1 MNRQA
6 RSPGA
11 SPLAARSSVARWL
24 GSVFVWIRGIGRSPR
39 RATLAGSMLVLLVV
53 SAAVPLG
60 GQDVSGSAQFS
71 IAFFAT
77 LLTGEAVIFA
87 LSFSASSAWPSLREI
102 DSYIA
107 FREWVI
113 AGWLAAML
121 TASGLLTHA
130 AIPATYGALLFLLA
144 DAFGMF
150 SFVRLFGLASAD
162 GRKRLLRRTLA
173 DALVTV
179 TVTITAPAAGLR
191 ERMSNDRVLNA
202 YLGQL
207 DEAAARSD
215 GNGVR
220 DLADELASG
229 PPAAN
234 ETAAFA
240 LHLDVVHR
248 LARAA
253 LVGKLDPVV
262 ATGAADTLISALL
275 SRIAADQR
283 ADRPVADQAGS
294 DRAAA
299 AMAQASRYLAWLAGT
314 SLTLSVRDVTT
325 AGAARELVALGVRVR
340 DQILLLADPD
350 PRYASDAADL
360 GTPLRGTAAV
370 LAWIGAFSEFHGS
383 AQAAG
388 MYPVYEIL
396 TGTKFLGNYWEGD
409 SVLSR
414 LRDTLFGPGSVDEPA
429 AQATRGA
436 FETVGEFDRIWTLI
450 SVGAIATLRD
460 VRVPHPPGLI
470 RPEFTPDP
478 RLLGAYVRTFAS
490 HRYFATASQ
499 ALVALTRLVGY
510 TGQPDDLWHQAYAIS
525 ASIGWCVPMPMVEPH
540 RRPAAC
546 VLAIASRLA
555 PLATGESDRELRT
568 FLTGL
573 PGPVLDA
580 TARLSARILPSS
592 PSSGHQAS
600 GPADMI
606 CDRLGV
612 LQLVTRRAGL
622 P

>member
-1 MNRQA
+1 
-6 RSPGA
+6 
-11 SPLAARSSVARWL
+11 
-24 GSVFVWIRGIGRSPR
+24 
-39 RATLAGSMLVLLVV
+39 
-53 SAAVPLG
+53 
-60 GQDVSGSAQFS
+60 VSGSAQFS

-173 DALVTV
+173 DALV

-299 AMAQASRYLAWLAGT
+299 AMAQASRYLAVYDE
-314 SLTLSVRDVTT
+314 LTESV
-325 AGAARELVALGVRVR
+325 A
-340 DQILLLADPD
+340 P
-350 PRYASDAADL
+350 
-360 GTPLRGTAAV
+360 
-370 LAWIGAFSEFHGS
+370 
-383 AQAAG
+383 
-388 MYPVYEIL
+388 
-396 TGTKFLGNYWEGD
+396 
-409 SVLSR
+409 
-414 LRDTLFGPGSVDEPA
+414 
-429 AQATRGA
+429 
-436 FETVGEFDRIWTLI
+436 
-450 SVGAIATLRD
+450 
-460 VRVPHPPGLI
+460 
-470 RPEFTPDP
+470 
-478 RLLGAYVRTFAS
+478 LGA
-490 HRYFATASQ
+490 
-499 ALVALTRLVGY
+499 
-510 TGQPDDLWHQAYAIS
+510 
-525 ASIGWCVPMPMVEPH
+525 EP
-540 RRPAAC
+540 PEPPCAA
-546 VLAIASRLA
+546 
-555 PLATGESDRELRT
+555 
-568 FLTGL
+568 
-573 PGPVLDA
+573 
-580 TARLSARILPSS
+580 
-592 PSSGHQAS
+592 
-600 GPADMI
+600 
-606 CDRLGV
+606 
-612 LQLVTRRAGL
+612 
-622 P
+622 